1 MERLRLQLPIII
13 LAVRIFHVGIVKHRR
28 SQNRNPRRAGIFPI
42 EPHQIPS
49 AHVFNSSAQC
59 VGEVC
64 RRKWR
69 GTATFPWPQGAN
81 EMLVNNSSLPLMRF
95 MAASM
100 SNMIG
105 DTRLDAASTIA
116 GSTLARFLGVG
127 LGAILQGA
135 LPPLLR
141 LPQRGRD

>member
-1 MERLRLQLPIII
+1 MLNALVKSAGANGGALP
-13 LAVRIFHVGIVKHRR
+13 
-28 SQNRNPRRAGIFPI
+28 
-42 EPHQIPS
+42 PS
-49 AHVFNSSAQC
+49 P
-59 VGEVC
+59 GP
-64 RRKWR
+64 K
-69 GTATFPWPQGAN
+69 GAN